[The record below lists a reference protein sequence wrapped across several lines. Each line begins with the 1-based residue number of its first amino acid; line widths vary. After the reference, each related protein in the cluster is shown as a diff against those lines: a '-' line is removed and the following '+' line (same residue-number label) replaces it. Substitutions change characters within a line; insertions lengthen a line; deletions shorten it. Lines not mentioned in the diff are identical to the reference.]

1 MGLMDFI
8 KSQLID
14 IIEWL
19 DDSNNTLVYRFP
31 DQDHEIKNGAKLT
44 VREGQAAIFV
54 NEGQIADV
62 FPPGLYSLTTQNLP
76 ILSRLKGWKYGFES
90 PFKAEVYFVNTR
102 RYMDMKWGTPNP
114 IMLRDAEFGVVR
126 LRAFGIYAIRV
137 KDPATFLREVV
148 GTDGHYTTR
157 KIEGQLRRTLV
168 SSFTT
173 HVAKAKVPAIDLAAH
188 YDTIGARS
196 MNNLQGEFEPLGIE
210 LVSFVIENISLPPA
224 LEEVLDK
231 RASMGILGD
240 VNRYTQF
247 QAADAL
253 RDAANQPGG
262 IAGMGVALGAGLT
275 VGQTFGNAMAP
286 SAGGAVPQPPGA
298 AAPPPPPG
306 GQSFHYAANGQNQGQ
321 LSVNQIAAQ
330 IRNAPAGTQHYIFSG
345 GQWVKPQDVPAV
357 AALLNPKY
365 RYAVNGTDKGEVA
378 MDQIVASVCEQPGGS
393 HYIFS
398 GGQWVKPQD
407 IPELGAAINAEL
419 SKRVP
424 PPPGGGSVP
433 PPPQ

>member
-1 MGLMDFI
+1 MGLMSFI

-19 DDSNNTLVYRFP
+19 DDSGNTLVYRFP
-31 DQDHEIKNGAKLT
+31 DEDHEIKNGAKLT
-44 VREGQAAIFV
+44 VREGQSAVFI

-62 FPPGLYSLTTQNLP
+62 FGPGLYSLTTQNLP
-76 ILSRLKGWKYGFES
+76 VLSRLKGWKYGFES

-114 IMLRDAEFGVVR
+114 IMLRDVEFGVVR

-157 KIEGQLRRTLV
+157 KIEGQVKRTLV

-173 HVAKAKVPAIDLAAH
+173 LLGQQKVAAIDLAAH
-188 YDTIGARS
+188 YDTIGDKA
-196 MNNLQGEFEPLGIE
+196 MANLQPQFDPIGVE
-210 LVSFVIENISLPPA
+210 LVSFIIENISLPPA

-240 VNRYTQF
+240 VGRYTQF
-247 QAADAL
+247 QAADAM

-262 IAGMGVALGAGLT
+262 LAGMGVGLGAGLA
-275 VGQTFGNAMAP
+275 VGQTFGGALGQSAAMP
-286 SAGGAVPQPPGA
+286 SPPGA

-306 GQSFHYAANGQNQGQ
+306 GGALHYARDGQNIGQ
-321 LSVNQIAAQ
+321 LPPAQIAQHVTA
-330 IRNAPAGTQHYIFSG
+330 NPGAKHFVFHGGAWVAPD
-345 GQWVKPQDVPAV
+345 KVPGLSD
-357 AALLNPKY
+357 LLNPSL
-365 RYAVNGTDKGEVA
+365 RYASNGTDHGELNL
-378 MDQIVASVCEQPGGS
+378 DEIASRIIESPQGS
-393 HYIFS
+393 HYVFH
-398 GGQWVKPQD
+398 GGAWVAPDQV
-407 IPELGAAINAEL
+407 PALQQALNA
-419 SKRVP
+419 RRAVP

-433 PPPQ
+433 PPPG

>member
-8 KSQLID
+8 QSQLID

-19 DDSNNTLVYRFP
+19 DASNNTLVYRFP

-44 VREGQAAIFV
+44 VREGQAAVFV

-76 ILSRLKGWKYGFES
+76 VLSRLKGWKYGFES

-137 KDPATFLREVV
+137 KDPAVFLREVV

-173 HVAKAKVPAIDLAAH
+173 MLGKSKVPAIDLAAH
-188 YDTIGARS
+188 YDTIGAKAQGQ
-196 MNNLQGEFEPLGIE
+196 LQPQFDPMGIE
-210 LVSFVIENISLPPA
+210 LVDFIIENISLPPE
-224 LEEVLDK
+224 LEKVLDK

-240 VNRYTQF
+240 VGRYTQF

-253 RDAANQPGG
+253 RDAASQPGG
-262 IAGMGVALGAGLT
+262 LAGIGVGLGAGLT
-275 VGQTFGNAMAP
+275 VGQTFGNAMGQNIAATP
-286 SAGGAVPQPPGA
+286 PPPGA

-306 GQSFHYAANGQNQGQ
+306 SQTFHYARDGQNLGQ
-321 LSVNQIAAQ
+321 MTVEQIAETVLG
-330 IRNAPAGTQHYIFSG
+330 APNSKHYVFFSGAWTLPGDIPEIKARLNPSFRYATGGVDHGELSMAEVAGKVLDAPTTQHYVLVDG
-345 GQWVKPQDVPAV
+345 GWKDAREVPQIKQAI
-357 AALLNPKY
+357 AAEEARRGP
-365 RYAVNGTDKGEVA
+365 
-378 MDQIVASVCEQPGGS
+378 S
-393 HYIFS
+393 
-398 GGQWVKPQD
+398 
-407 IPELGAAINAEL
+407 
-419 SKRVP
+419 VP
-424 PPPGGGSVP
+424 PPPGSVP
-433 PPPQ
+433 PPPA

>member
-1 MGLMDFI
+1 MGLMSFI
-8 KSQLID
+8 KSQVID

-19 DDSNNTLVYRFP
+19 DDSGNTLVWRFP

-44 VREGQAAIFV
+44 VREGQAAIFI

-62 FPPGLYSLTTQNLP
+62 FTPGLYSLTTQNLP

-102 RYMDMKWGTPNP
+102 RYMDLKWGTPNP

-137 KDPATFLREVV
+137 SDPATFLREVV
-148 GTDGHYTTR
+148 GTDGHFTTR
-157 KIEGQLRRTLV
+157 KIEGQLKRTLV
-168 SSFTT
+168 SNFTT
-173 HVAKAKVPAIDLAAH
+173 MLGKMKVPAIDLAAH
-188 YDTIGARS
+188 YDTIGQKALS
-196 MNNLQGEFEPLGIE
+196 MLQDDFDPLGIE

-240 VNRYTQF
+240 VQRYTQF

-253 RDAANQPGG
+253 RDAAQQPGG

-275 VGQTFGNAMAP
+275 VGQTYGSAMQTTAAAP
-286 SAGGAVPQPPGA
+286 PPPGA

-306 GQSFHYAANGQNQGQ
+306 GQTMHYARDGQNLG
-321 LSVNQIAAQ
+321 QIAIDQIVDHIRRQPDAQ
-330 IRNAPAGTQHYIFSG
+330 HFVYAGGAWQ
-345 GQWVKPQDVPAV
+345 KPEAVPALK
-357 AALLNPKY
+357 ARLDPSF
-365 RYAVNGTDKGEVA
+365 RYAVDGQDKGEVG
-378 MDQIVASVCEQPGGS
+378 MKDIVASVSANPDGN
-393 HYIFS
+393 HYIFH
-398 GGQWVKPQD
+398 GGAWVKPDQVPALRD
-407 IPELGAAINAEL
+407 AIAAALN
-419 SKRVP
+419 
-424 PPPGGGSVP
+424 GGGSVP
-433 PPPQ
+433 PPPGGSVPPPPGA